1 LEEAVATSSSL
12 ATAVQQYQ
20 RTYDKAIEL
29 FNVFE
34 DSDAPELLRMQES
47 LVEEVQRLLNVSGLS
62 WDQCGNLGRHLT
74 FLRRYLNANDKSS
87 CAQDIKD
94 IVFFDLPTALRNLVA
109 IAADDEHL
117 DQRLKDGVLPLVHGG
132 HYDSAVRKVFVV
144 LTDRLRRAFGV
155 TEEIDGEDLVNVV
168 FGKGGKIP
176 VALEESKKQAMRNL
190 ISGFYGVYRNRF
202 AHNDVEPDLGQTRAI
217 LEMANTI
224 ILDIEE
230 IASASAIK
238 A

>member
-1 LEEAVATSSSL
+1 MATSSSL
-12 ATAVQQYQ
+12 ATSVQQYQ
-20 RTYDKAIEL
+20 KTYDKAIEL

-47 LVEEVQRLLNVSGLS
+47 LAEEVQRFLNVSGLS
-62 WDQCGNLGRHLT
+62 WEQSGNLGRHLT
-74 FLRRYLNANDKSS
+74 FLRRYLKAGDKAS

-94 IVFFDLPTALRNLVA
+94 IVFFDLPTALRNLVSMS
-109 IAADDEHL
+109 ADDEHL
-117 DQRLKDGVLPLVHGG
+117 DQRLKDGVLPLIQGG

-155 TEEIDGEDLVNVV
+155 AEDMDGEDLVNLV

-230 IASASAIK
+230 IASASASK